1 MDVLVSKAWTVGR
14 REERCVGL
22 RNEMIVERS
31 EIMAWMN
38 CGCTKHALAAEIV
51 VRAGETF
58 MSHSVNVLSVS
69 QVEEGLNTDL
79 HSSQ

>member
-1 MDVLVSKAWTVGR
+1 MDVLVNETRAIER
-14 REERCVGL
+14 REERSVGL

-38 CGCTKHALAAEIV
+38 CRCAKNTLAAEIV

-58 MSHSVNVLSVS
+58 MSHSENVLSVS
-69 QVEEGLNTDL
+69 KVEEGLNTDL